1 MAFGRLN
8 LRICSEWR
16 GFFLLLALAVGR
28 VASAASEPG
37 DLPAFPAPTQD
48 QARAWYEAA
57 RSDFETKR
65 EDGVAAW
72 KFAEACFEWAEF
84 ASNSTQ
90 RASLAHEGIAA
101 ARLAVEK
108 LPKHAGPYFYLA
120 MNKGQLARTKSL
132 GALPLVREMETA
144 FQRAIALD
152 AKFDHAAAERSLGM
166 LYLDAPGWPTS
177 IGSKSKARKHLMRA
191 VELSPE
197 YPTNHLTLME
207 AYLRWKET
215 DELHAAMQR
224 YRKLIPTAKEMYS
237 GPRWENSWKTWEK
250 DWKALL
256 EKSREL
262 FE

>member
-1 MAFGRLN
+1 MALKAFAAVSDGLCAGTSSWQPT
-8 LRICSEWR
+8 LAQ
-16 GFFLLLALAVGR
+16 FF
-28 VASAASEPG
+28 
-37 DLPAFPAPTQD
+37 
-48 QARAWYEAA
+48 
-57 RSDFETKR
+57 
-65 EDGVAAW
+65 
-72 KFAEACFEWAEF
+72 
-84 ASNSTQ
+84 
-90 RASLAHEGIAA
+90 
-101 ARLAVEK
+101 
-108 LPKHAGPYFYLA
+108 
-120 MNKGQLARTKSL
+120 
-132 GALPLVREMETA
+132 
-144 FQRAIALD
+144 
-152 AKFDHAAAERSLGM
+152 
-166 LYLDAPGWPTS
+166 TS